1 MQTAQPFPLARDD
14 TLLGVCQALG
24 EDFGFNPIYLRVAL
38 GVALIWNPVAVIGG
52 YLAAAVVM
60 TALRLIVR
68 DPAFAEASA
77 GEPVG
82 EHAPA
87 LVNDNA
93 DREVAIAA

>member
-1 MQTAQPFPLARDD
+1 MQTAQPMPLARDD
-14 TLLGVCQALG
+14 TLFGVCQALG
-24 EDFGFNPIYLRVAL
+24 EDFGFNPIYLRIAL
-38 GVALIWNPVAVIGG
+38 GVALIWNPVMVIGG

-77 GEPVG
+77 GEPGG

-87 LVNDNA
+87 LGNDNA
-93 DREVAIAA
+93 EALAAAA